1 MIELT
6 IDRNM
11 IKIVTIVVCVYVLYR
26 LIAPPK
32 AINSGNNEEAKVID
46 IEHEEIND

>member
-1 MIELT
+1 
-6 IDRNM
+6 M

-46 IEHEEIND
+46 IEHEEINDWT